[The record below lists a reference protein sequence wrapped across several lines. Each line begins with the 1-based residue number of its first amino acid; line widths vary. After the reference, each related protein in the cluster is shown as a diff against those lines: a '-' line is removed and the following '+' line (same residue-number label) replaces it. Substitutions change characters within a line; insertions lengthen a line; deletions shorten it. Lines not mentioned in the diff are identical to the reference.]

1 MAKCGYSVCVRC
13 PTCQTDDTRV
23 ADSRMAENGS
33 SIRRRR
39 HCSGCG
45 YRFTTFERV
54 EEVALTVVKS
64 CGKHEPFDRSK
75 VESGISAAAKG
86 RGISDDAISAMASDV
101 EEAVRVSGSVVPATQ
116 IGVAVL
122 EQLRIVDEVAYLR
135 FASVYKEFD
144 GAADF
149 HREIELLT
157 KQPRNAES
165 IS

>member
-1 MAKCGYSVCVRC
+1 MRC
-13 PTCQTDDTRV
+13 PTCQTDETRV

-54 EEVALTVVKS
+54 EEVPLTVVKS
-64 CGKHEPFDRSK
+64 CGKQEPFDRTK
-75 VESGISAAAKG
+75 VENGISAAAKG
-86 RGISDDAISAMASDV
+86 RGIDEDVIAVMASDV
-101 EEAVRVSGSVVPATQ
+101 EDAVRVSGSVIPATQ

-122 EQLRIVDEVAYLR
+122 ERLRVVDEVAYLR

-157 KQPRNAES
+157 KQPRNADS